1 MIYKTSKRELDKF
14 RDFLATEGSK
24 ILLYHNDPDGICSAR
39 LLLRFFP
46 GFETIP
52 RTGPMISD
60 EFLGVLIKKKPR
72 LVFFMDLPVDQE
84 KKRIKKLQK
93 ETGCRIIILDHH
105 IYENNLDSRDIL
117 HINPRFRQKGSYIPS
132 ACMIYR
138 ILERMGS
145 DVKELCWVAVM
156 GVIGDYVVR
165 DCMDLLEEC
174 KKEYPYLLK
183 GEPLESM
190 LAEGAGMISY
200 AVIMKGPK
208 GAGEALKVLMK
219 SIDYKEFAG
228 DKKLI
233 KWKEEMEREFDFVL
247 KGVEKEE
254 DKKMGVIIYTI
265 KTRFSI
271 TSLIA
276 THFSEKHRDKI
287 IIVRKESKGGWKLC
301 LRDQS
306 GRTNLGKIVKKCV
319 KGIGSGG
326 GHERAAGV
334 LTTDWEKFKKRLI
347 SSLKISSPKGSS
359 KKAS

>member
-1 MIYKTSKRELDKF
+1 MGYKTSKIELERFK
-14 RDFLATEGSK
+14 DFLSTEGSK

-39 LLLRFFP
+39 LLLKFFP
-46 GFETIP
+46 GFEKIP

-60 EFLGVLIKKKPR
+60 EFLDVLIKKKPK

-84 KKRIKKLQK
+84 KKRINKMQK

-117 HINPRFRQKGSYIPS
+117 HINPRFKQKGSYIPS

-138 ILERMGS
+138 ILERTGF

-156 GVIGDYVVR
+156 GVIGDYVVK

-174 KKEYPYLLK
+174 KNEYPYLLK
-183 GEPLESM
+183 ETPLESK

-200 AVIMKGPK
+200 AVIMKGSK

-219 SIDYKEFAG
+219 SIDYKEFAD

-247 KGVEKEE
+247 KDAEKEE
-254 DKKMGVIIYTI
+254 HKKMGLIIYTI

-271 TSLIA
+271 TSMIA
-276 THFSEKHRDKI
+276 THFSEKHEDKI
-287 IIVRKESKGGWKLC
+287 IIVKRESKNGWKLC

-306 GRTNLGKIVKKCV
+306 GRTNLGEIVKKCV

-334 LTTDWEKFKKRLI
+334 MTTDWEKFKERFT
-347 SSLKISSPKGSS
+347 SSI
-359 KKAS
+359 KAS